1 MFTGRPVTRSP
12 APPLFSR
19 LATAR
24 AISYGALVPVRPRG
38 PVTTDELMAV
48 SGSDRDTLY
57 QWVARRLLP
66 RPGFMRRTDDGQL
79 IASWPLEALERVR
92 FIAAKRQHLT
102 LDEIT
107 ALLQARPPRR

>member
-1 MFTGRPVTRSP
+1 MSTARSVP
-12 APPLFSR
+12 AARRPPLFSR

-24 AISYGALVPVRPRG
+24 AISYGTPVPVRPRG
-38 PVTTDELMAV
+38 PVTTDELLAV

-92 FIAAKRQHLT
+92 FIVAKRQHLT
-102 LDEIT
+102 LDEI
-107 ALLQARPPRR
+107 ASLLQGRPPRR